1 MIAATM
7 DGELV
12 SLEGTQEGKNS
23 CHVVA
28 IRLQPHSVVSPEETQ
43 DITQDT
49 DLRWLIAYHRNDVS
63 KPRLLHLPIGRKVLN
78 SLT

>member
-1 MIAATM
+1 MPQSSAIAATM

-12 SLEGTQEGKNS
+12 SLEGTQEGKNT
-23 CHVVA
+23 CHIVA

-49 DLRWLIAYHRNDVS
+49 GLR
-63 KPRLLHLPIGRKVLN
+63 
-78 SLT
+78 